1 MPQSC
6 SLAAC
11 CRFAANS
18 EPVEVIEPTV
28 IAALNMNYP
37 GSRMTI
43 HVLDDGARPEVAA
56 MVSRLRFQLT

>member
-1 MPQSC
+1 
-6 SLAAC
+6 
-11 CRFAANS
+11 
-18 EPVEVIEPTV
+18 VEVIEPTV

-37 GSRMTI
+37 GSRMTV